1 MADILA
7 EAVMSL
13 KEQDANFEACEAE
26 EVVKSAG
33 VYNRTL
39 RHDQST
45 HRVQLLFVSYDLRR
59 SLGGAGTI
67 TGHFELVL
75 DGVMPMLVSVI
86 LHVRGEGFGLGADR
100 LSGRR
105 IASRHDADST

>member
-45 HRVQLLFVSYDLRR
+45 HSVQLLFVSYDLAKVTRR
-59 SLGGAGTI
+59 SWNNHRTFRTRVGRSHAYACEHNPPCQRRRFWLG
-67 TGHFELVL
+67 
-75 DGVMPMLVSVI
+75 
-86 LHVRGEGFGLGADR
+86 
-100 LSGRR
+100 SGQTQRQKNR
-105 IASRHDADST
+105 VAS